1 MARKEKKNEELYFVI
16 GMICFLGLIILAIDL
31 FYSDFPGM
39 IDTFWYS
46 AFIGAIIL
54 HGVTIL
60 AAIVCLKEWED
71 PEFNIVR
78 KWFCGLAFATF
89 LYVGGFRA
97 AKNERQA
104 VVDDSNKA
112 KQEQTK

>member
-1 MARKEKKNEELYFVI
+1 MATREKKNEELYFVI
-16 GMICFLGLIILAIDL
+16 GMICFLGLVVLAIDI

-46 AFIGAIIL
+46 AFIGAIVL
-54 HGVTIL
+54 HVFSII
-60 AAIVCLKEWED
+60 AAVISLKEWKD
-71 PEFNIVR
+71 PTFDIVR

-104 VVDDSNKA
+104 VSDDSNKA
-112 KQEQTK
+112 KQERVK